1 MVDLIQYLWLI
12 IYLSALMALFTYGMN
27 CWFLMLMYRL
37 NYPKAA
43 QNHQKIKDTFYQNVP
58 SRDWPHVTIQLPIYN
73 ERYVVERLIES
84 VCRIDY
90 PGNLLEVQVLDDS
103 TDDTVQIARAMV
115 AKMQAAGVDIV
126 YVHRADRCG
135 FKAGA
140 LKDGLKTAKGS
151 LVAVFDADFIPDP
164 DFLMESVPYFQDPQV
179 GMLQTRW
186 GHINSDYSLLTRAQ
200 SIGID
205 GHFGVEQA
213 SRAWSGF
220 FMNFNGTAGVWRKET
235 IKDAGGWQA
244 DTLTED
250 LDLSYRAQLKGWKLM
265 FASQVVCP
273 AEIPVTINAFKS
285 QQHRWAKGSIQTAK
299 KNLGK
304 LFKSDVSWLVKVQA
318 FLHLTHYM
326 VHPMMLLVVLTSIPM
341 LYTQWFFNNL
351 AYPIM
356 IFTLLC
362 LATFGPSSLYLFSQR
377 ILYRDWK
384 TRIKYLPFLMCLGT
398 GIAVNNTKAVLEAL
412 MGIKSGFI
420 RTPKYGI
427 QKKGENW
434 KNKHYA
440 IPLNAISI
448 LEFFLGLYS
457 LTGLLMFLFFSK
469 YLVSPF
475 LLIYTCGFF
484 YVFFLSVKHG
494 FGKTPSK

>member
-1 MVDLIQYLWLI
+1 MELLQYLWLF
-12 IYLSALMALFTYGMN
+12 IYLAALIALFIYGMN
-27 CWFLMLMYRL
+27 CWFLMLVYHR
-37 NYPKAA
+37 NYQRAIK
-43 QNHQKIKDTFYQNVP
+43 NHQQIKDTFYQKVP
-58 SRDWPHVTIQLPIYN
+58 DRDWPRVTIQLPIYN
-73 ERYVVERLIES
+73 ERYVVKRLIKA
-84 VCRIDY
+84 VCKIDY
-90 PGNLLEVQVLDDS
+90 PADLLEVQVLDDS
-103 TDDTVQIARAMV
+103 TDDTVEIARATIKEMK
-115 AKMQAAGVDIV
+115 ARGVDIAHV
-126 YVHRADRCG
+126 RRDNRSG

-140 LKDGLKTAKGS
+140 LKEGLNTAKGE
-151 LVAVFDADFIPDP
+151 LIAVFDADFIPNR
-164 DFLMESVPYFQDPQV
+164 DFLKESVPYFINPQI
-179 GMLQTRW
+179 GMLQIRW

-205 GHFGVEQA
+205 GHFGIEQA

-220 FMNFNGTAGVWRKET
+220 FMNFNGTAGVWRKIT
-235 IKDAGGWQA
+235 IQEAGGWQA

-250 LDLSYRAQLKGWKLM
+250 LDLSYRAQLKGWRLM
-265 FASQVVCP
+265 FAPQVVCP

-304 LFKSDVSWLVKVQA
+304 LFKSDLPWLIKIQA

-341 LYTQWFFNNL
+341 LYTHWYFDSP

-377 ILYRDWK
+377 ILYRNWK
-384 TRIKYLPFLMCLGT
+384 SRIKYLPFLMCLGT
-398 GIAVNNTKAVLEAL
+398 GIAVNNTKAILEAL
-412 MGIKSGFI
+412 FDIKSGFI

-427 QKKGENW
+427 QNKGESW
-434 KNKHYA
+434 RSKRYV
-440 IPLNAISI
+440 IPLTSISV
-448 LEFFLGLYS
+448 LELFLGLYS

-469 YLVSPF
+469 YLISPF
-475 LLIYTCGFF
+475 LFIYTSGFF

-494 FGKTPSK
+494 YGKPPAK

>member
-1 MVDLIQYLWLI
+1 MMYKLQYVWLI
-12 IYLSALMALFTYGMN
+12 IYLFALVSLFTYGMN
-27 CWFLMLMYRL
+27 CYLLMIFYRR
-37 NYPKAA
+37 NRPAA
-43 QNHQKIKDTFYQNVP
+43 ARRHQEIQKSFFQNASSKV
-58 SRDWPHVTIQLPIYN
+58 WPVVTIQLPIFN
-73 ERYVVERLIES
+73 ERYVVERLITS
-84 VCRIDY
+84 VCSIDY
-90 PGNLLEVQVLDDS
+90 PRELLEIQILDDS
-103 TDDTVQIARAMV
+103 TDDTGHIAKSVVSEMKDR
-115 AKMQAAGVDIV
+115 GFDIV
-126 YVHRADRCG
+126 YIHRQNRTG
-135 FKAGA
+135 YKAGA
-140 LKDGLKTAKGS
+140 LKEGLETAKGE
-151 LVAVFDADFIPDP
+151 LVGIFDADFIPNP
-164 DFLMESVPYFQDPQV
+164 SFLKDTIPYFSDPKV

-200 SIGID
+200 SMGID

-220 FMNFNGTAGVWRKET
+220 FMNFNGTAGIWRKKT
-235 IKDAGGWQA
+235 IEDAGGWQA

-250 LDLSYRAQLKGWKLM
+250 LDLSYRAQLKGWKLS
-265 FASQVVCP
+265 FAPDVVCP
-273 AEIPVTINAFKS
+273 AEVPVTINAFKS

-299 KNLGK
+299 KNLGN
-304 LFKSDVSWLVKVQA
+304 LFRADVSLLIKIQA

-341 LYTQWFFNNL
+341 LYTQWFFDHL
-351 AYPIM
+351 TYPVM

-362 LATFGPSSLYLFSQR
+362 LATLGPSSMYIFSQR
-377 ILYRDWK
+377 ILYSDWK

-412 MGIKSGFI
+412 LNIQSGFI

-427 QKKGENW
+427 NKKGDRW
-434 KNKHYA
+434 KGKQYS
-440 IPLNAISI
+440 IPLTPVSV
-448 LEFFLGLYS
+448 LEFFLGIYS
-457 LTGLLMFLFFSK
+457 LAGLLMFLLFSK

-494 FGKTPSK
+494 YGKTQS

>member
-1 MVDLIQYLWLI
+1 MTESIQGIWLV
-12 IYLSALMALFTYGMN
+12 IYLFALVSLFTYGMN
-27 CWFLMLMYRL
+27 CYLLMIFYRL
-37 NYPKAA
+37 RRPQALRRHAEIKKRFYRKYAA
-43 QNHQKIKDTFYQNVP
+43 KN
-58 SRDWPHVTIQLPIYN
+58 WPRVTIQLPIYN
-73 ERYVVERLIES
+73 ERYVVERLIKS
-84 VCRIDY
+84 VCRFDY
-90 PGNLLEVQVLDDS
+90 PKELFEIQILDDS
-103 TDDTVQIARAMV
+103 TDDTSDIAKAV
-115 AKMQAAGVDIV
+115 ARQMKDRGFDIQ
-126 YVHRADRCG
+126 YVHRSHRNG

-140 LKDGLKTAKGS
+140 LREGLKLAKGE
-151 LVAVFDADFIPDP
+151 LVGIFDADFIPKP
-164 DFLMESVPYFQDPQV
+164 DFLKETIPYFADPAI

-213 SRAWSGF
+213 ARAWSGF
-220 FMNFNGTAGVWRKET
+220 FMNFNGTAGIWRKKT
-235 IKDAGGWQA
+235 IEDAGGWQE

-250 LDLSYRAQLKGWKLM
+250 LDLSYRAQLKGWKLK
-265 FASQVVCP
+265 FVTNVVCP
-273 AEIPVTINAFKS
+273 AEVPVTINAFKS

-299 KNLGK
+299 KNLGN
-304 LFKSDVSWLVKVQA
+304 LFKSDVSFLVKIQA

-341 LYTQWFFNNL
+341 LYSQWFFDNL
-351 AYPIM
+351 AFPIM

-362 LATFGPSSLYLFSQR
+362 LATFGPSSMYLFSQK

-384 TRIKYLPFLMCLGT
+384 TRIKFLPFLMCLGT

-412 MGIKSGFI
+412 FNIKSGFI

-427 QKKGENW
+427 KKQGESW
-434 KNKHYA
+434 KGKHYA

-448 LEFFLGLYS
+448 LEFFLGIYS
-457 LTGLLMFLFFSK
+457 LTGLLLFLFFSK

-475 LLIYTCGFF
+475 LLIYTSGFF
-484 YVFFLSVKHG
+484 FVFFLSVKHG
-494 FGKTPSK
+494 YGKTQS

>member
-1 MVDLIQYLWLI
+1 MTESIQSIWLV
-12 IYLSALMALFTYGMN
+12 IYLFALVSLFIYGMN
-27 CWFLMLMYRL
+27 CYLLMIFYRL
-37 NYPKAA
+37 KRA
-43 QNHQKIKDTFYQNVP
+43 QALRRHTEIKKRFYQEYSIKN
-58 SRDWPHVTIQLPIYN
+58 WPRVTIQLPIYN
-73 ERYVVERLIES
+73 ERYVVERLIKS
-84 VCRIDY
+84 VCRFDY
-90 PGNLLEVQVLDDS
+90 PKDLLEIQILDDS
-103 TDDTVQIARAMV
+103 TDDTSDIAKAV
-115 AKMQAAGVDIV
+115 ARQMKDRGFYIQYI
-126 YVHRADRCG
+126 HRNHRIG

-140 LKDGLKTAKGS
+140 LREGLKTAKGE
-151 LVAVFDADFIPDP
+151 LVGIFDADFIPNPEFLKETVPHFTDP
-164 DFLMESVPYFQDPQV
+164 KI

-213 SRAWSGF
+213 ARAWSGF
-220 FMNFNGTAGVWRKET
+220 FMNFNGTAGIWRKTT
-235 IKDAGGWQA
+235 IEDAGGWQP

-250 LDLSYRAQLKGWKLM
+250 LDLSYRAQLKGWKLK
-265 FASQVVCP
+265 FVSDVVCP
-273 AEIPVTINAFKS
+273 AEVPVTINAFKS

-299 KNLGK
+299 KNLGN
-304 LFKSDVSWLVKVQA
+304 LFKSDVSLLVKIQA

-341 LYTQWFFNNL
+341 LYSQWFFDSL
-351 AYPIM
+351 SFPIM

-362 LATFGPSSLYLFSQR
+362 LATFGPSSMYLFSQK

-384 TRIKYLPFLMCLGT
+384 TRIKFLPFLMCLGT

-412 MGIKSGFI
+412 FNIKSGFI

-427 QKKGENW
+427 KKQGDSW
-434 KNKHYA
+434 KGKHYA

-448 LEFFLGLYS
+448 LEFFLGVYS
-457 LTGLLMFLFFSK
+457 LTGLLMFLLFSK

-475 LLIYTCGFF
+475 LLIYTSGFF
-484 YVFFLSVKHG
+484 FVFFLSVKHG
-494 FGKTPSK
+494 YGKKQS